1 MAYVITPCAAALRW
15 EMWST
20 KLRGYRALPSTLRVY
35 LRQAWLQ

>member
-1 MAYVITPCAAALRW
+1 VAAALRW

-20 KLRGYRALPSTLRVY
+20 SLRGYRALPSAQRVY